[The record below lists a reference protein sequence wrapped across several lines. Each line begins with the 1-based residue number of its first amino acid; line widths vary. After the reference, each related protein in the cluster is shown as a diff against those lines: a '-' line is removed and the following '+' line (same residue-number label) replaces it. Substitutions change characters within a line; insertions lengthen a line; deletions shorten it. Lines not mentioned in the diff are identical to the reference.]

1 MYKLKLGK
9 SVRVFDGDYYEV
21 LENLKAYGFESV
33 DVDLCACGFFN
44 RAEELEELKKRMSVL
59 KESGLFFNGVHIPYG
74 TEWDI
79 SEADEKKRKE
89 AVKNVLT
96 TIAFMDAYRPNC
108 YVLHGSFEPIMDK
121 ERNAKLCSLIQSVK
135 EIKSATK
142 TPVGIENLPRTCLL
156 NTSDEILYVAE
167 QTGGM
172 DVCLDVNHFLRERTE
187 NAIPKLSGM
196 IVTTHIS
203 DHDYANERH
212 WLPKEGKINWQKL
225 LFELEKSGY
234 NGVFNYEVLGSIG
247 IADIKKNYEE
257 LFEAYNG
264 KKL

>member
-21 LENLKAYGFESV
+21 LESLKAHGFESV
-33 DVDLCACGFFN
+33 DVDLCACGFLN
-44 RAEELEELKKRMSVL
+44 REEEFEKLKARMRALEET
-59 KESGLFFNGVHIPYG
+59 GLFFNGVHIPYG

-79 SEADEKKRKE
+79 SEVNEEKRKE

-96 TIAFMDAYRPNC
+96 TIAFMDAYKPNC
-108 YVLHGSFEPIMDK
+108 YILHGSFEPIMDK
-121 ERNAKLCSLIQSVK
+121 ERDAKLRSLIQSVK
-135 EIKSATK
+135 EIKTATK
-142 TPVGIENLPRTCLL
+142 TPVGFENLPRTCLL
-156 NTSDEILYVAE
+156 NTTDEILYVAK

-187 NAIPKLSGM
+187 KAVPKLSGM

-212 WLPKEGKINWQKL
+212 WLPKTGKIDWQKL
-225 LFELEKSGY
+225 LFALEESGY
-234 NGVFNYEVLGSIG
+234 NGVFNYEVPGSIS

-257 LFEAYNG
+257 LFEAYNV